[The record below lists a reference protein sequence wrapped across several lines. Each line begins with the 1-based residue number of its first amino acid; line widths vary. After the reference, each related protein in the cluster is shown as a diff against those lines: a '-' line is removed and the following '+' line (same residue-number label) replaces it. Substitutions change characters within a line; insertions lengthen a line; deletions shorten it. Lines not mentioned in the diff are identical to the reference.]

1 MMAKLKP
8 LLGVLNTRRGDKA
21 SLGSSLPV
29 GKLALTMLTDA
40 LSSGLLR
47 ATGLAGSVQPH
58 TTRKAPSILHPA
70 VLPAALLASGGLS
83 PQLPFCT
90 PLPAGQRQPLGRPFL
105 QPGVPSAC
113 CCLKLSPLQ
122 RRDGGRGHRA
132 HSVSLLGTWMLVLKS
147 TPHLTPLHPQK
158 CPHRAGCEPRP
169 PARVRCGWNP

>member
-1 MMAKLKP
+1 MLCSGLDVPLHELTMAKLKP

-21 SLGSSLPV
+21 SLGSSLPL

-40 LSSGLLR
+40 LSSGPLR
-47 ATGLAGSVQPH
+47 ATGVAWPVQVH

-83 PQLPFCT
+83 QPPFCT
-90 PLPAGQRQPLGRPFL
+90 PLPLGRPLL

-113 CCLKLSPLQ
+113 CCLKLFPLQ

-132 HSVSLLGTWMLVLKS
+132 HFVSLLGTWALVLKS
-147 TPHLTPLHPQK
+147 TPHFTPLHPQK
-158 CPHRAGCEPRP
+158 CPTGQAVNQGLRP
-169 PARVRCGWNP
+169 E